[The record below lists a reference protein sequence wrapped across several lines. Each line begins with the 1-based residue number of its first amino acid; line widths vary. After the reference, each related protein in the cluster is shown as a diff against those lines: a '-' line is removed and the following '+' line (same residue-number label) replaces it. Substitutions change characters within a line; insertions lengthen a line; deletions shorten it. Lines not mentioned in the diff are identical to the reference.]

1 MRHRRPLGLFTV
13 AAIPYLLLSSSQ
25 QAGIVTHLYPDGS
38 GERAT
43 YARAAAG
50 RAPEIAGLLRD
61 AMPRADL
68 ARSVEEAEGKRVLA
82 WRDGQFADMNNVGE
96 VETTTTGIVQSP
108 MSIYSTHTW
117 KETLSFDRG
126 DATEIEVEGMDR
138 AEMTYIVRM
147 PGKVT
152 TTSPPAQLE
161 GNKAQWTVKVTDQP
175 QTFTA
180 ESKSVRWSYV
190 VLLAY
195 VLLFIVLKL
204 IVALPKLLARIPRKP
219 RKI

>member
-152 TTSPPAQLE
+152 TTSPPAQLRATSAVDRE
-161 GNKAQWTVKVTDQP
+161 GHGPAADLHRGIQVSALVVCGPAGLRAPVHCVEADRCAAQ
-175 QTFTA
+175 
-180 ESKSVRWSYV
+180 
-190 VLLAY
+190 
-195 VLLFIVLKL
+195 
-204 IVALPKLLARIPRKP
+204 LLARIPRKP

>member
-1 MRHRRPLGLFTV
+1 MRYRGPLGLFTV

-43 YARAAAG
+43 YARTAAG
-50 RAPEIAGLLRD
+50 RAPEVAGLLRD

-68 ARSVEEAEGKRVLA
+68 SRNVQEAEGKRSLV
-82 WRDGQFADMNNVGE
+82 WRDGQFADMNKVGE
-96 VETTTTGIVQSP
+96 VETTSPGIVQSP
-108 MSIYSTHTW
+108 MSIYTVHTW

-126 DATEIEVEGMDR
+126 DATDIEVEGMEQ
-138 AEMTYIVRM
+138 AEMAYIVRM
-147 PGKVT
+147 PGTIT

-161 GNKAQWTVKVTDQP
+161 GNKAQWTVKVTDKP

-180 ESKSVRWSYV
+180 ESRSVRWSYIA
-190 VLLAY
+190 LLAY
-195 VLLFIVLKL
+195 VLLFVVVKVLM
-204 IVALPKLLARIPRKP
+204 ALPGLLARVPRKP